1 MSWKKYRLTRAY
13 VNHVENDA
21 RDRPKLFFNIYIIT
35 TRSTVCTERVN
46 SRPRRATVLNDK
58 FVGVRGEEKKKRL
71 RRVHHRTT
79 DLRRTNDPEKTKPSP
94 ESRASFSSYFCVF
107 FFFLFLPRLIT
118 FTRIRVLHNLVFVPK
133 CFYIPRHRSSVY
145 ANKVFLS
152 VSFFFFLLIN
162 PSEKI
167 NGRVRIGWRYGEG
180 VIYVCTTLRIRV
192 SSVYLCGC
200 DANPLRF

>member
-1 MSWKKYRLTRAY
+1 M
-13 VNHVENDA
+13 
-21 RDRPKLFFNIYIIT
+21 
-35 TRSTVCTERVN
+35 CTERVN

-58 FVGVRGEEKKKRL
+58 FVGVRGEEKKNDFAACTTV
-71 RRVHHRTT
+71 RRIFVGQMTRKKQNLHQNRAQV
-79 DLRRTNDPEKTKPSP
+79 SP
-94 ESRASFSSYFCVF
+94 LTFAFF